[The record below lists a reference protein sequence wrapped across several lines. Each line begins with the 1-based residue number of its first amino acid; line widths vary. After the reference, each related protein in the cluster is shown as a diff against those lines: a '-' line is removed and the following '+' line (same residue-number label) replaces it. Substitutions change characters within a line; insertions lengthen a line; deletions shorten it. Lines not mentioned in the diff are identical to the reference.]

1 MLEGKTCRASKKTNI
16 KIESPQR
23 LVNTAGC
30 LDCTLGDLGH
40 LLVGGGEV
48 GDDLGNG
55 NHDLERSCHISQQ
68 MPEDR
73 RIRFDGNQYDG
84 GKEQS
89 EYAYEGDFL
98 G

>member
-1 MLEGKTCRASKKTNI
+1 MPHNYLEDKVNGFGGVVGQPAADHHKA
-16 KIESPQR
+16 ES
-23 LVNTAGC
+23 LHAF
-30 LDCTLGDLGH
+30 
-40 LLVGGGEV
+40 GGEV

-89 EYAYEGDFL
+89 EYTYEGDFL